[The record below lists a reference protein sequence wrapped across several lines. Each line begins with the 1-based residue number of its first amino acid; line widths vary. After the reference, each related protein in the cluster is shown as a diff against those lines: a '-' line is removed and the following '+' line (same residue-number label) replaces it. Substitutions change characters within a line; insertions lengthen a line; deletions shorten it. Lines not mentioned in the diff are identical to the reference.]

1 MDVYKIERNGEVVY
15 VGSTTRDWQ
24 TRWMEHRCC
33 LRRGDHRNSHMQ
45 SSWDKWGEEAFTC
58 HLIESVEDDT
68 ERLVEREQYWMNTL
82 NTQANGY
89 NQKDAGDVGSHS
101 EETCEKI
108 SKALTGIK
116 RSAATRKRMSEA
128 RKGRTTSEET
138 RKKLSA
144 ALKGREINE
153 RTREAAR
160 QLCLSRVGEKN
171 PCWGRKQP
179 AEERA
184 KRSESMKRWVEEVG
198 FSEEHKQKISESLMG
213 HEVSEEARVKISDKL
228 SGRELSDEHR
238 KNIAAGMKGRVVS
251 EATREKIRQKA
262 KERWAK
268 KRAENAAKAESTDPA
283 LEEKS

>member
-1 MDVYKIERNGEVVY
+1 MV
-15 VGSTTRDWQ
+15 
-24 TRWMEHRCC
+24 
-33 LRRGDHRNSHMQ
+33 
-45 SSWDKWGEEAFTC
+45 
-58 HLIESVEDDT
+58 
-68 ERLVEREQYWMNTL
+68 
-82 NTQANGY
+82 
-89 NQKDAGDVGSHS
+89 
-101 EETCEKI
+101 
-108 SKALTGIK
+108 
-116 RSAATRKRMSEA
+116 
-128 RKGRTTSEET
+128 
-138 RKKLSA
+138 
-144 ALKGREINE
+144 
-153 RTREAAR
+153 
-160 QLCLSRVGEKN
+160 
-171 PCWGRKQP
+171 P